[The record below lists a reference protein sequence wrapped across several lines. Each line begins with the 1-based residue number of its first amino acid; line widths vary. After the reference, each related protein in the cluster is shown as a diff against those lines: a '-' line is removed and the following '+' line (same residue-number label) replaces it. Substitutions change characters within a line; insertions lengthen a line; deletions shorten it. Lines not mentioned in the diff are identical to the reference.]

1 MTSGMSRR
9 GRRGHGYCWQNG
21 VRINHNFRGRLRR
34 DERLRGRRGPRHPC
48 PRIRAGR
55 AKIRI
60 QCKKGRDQNRS
71 NRSEIRQD
79 QHGETSSTSLVSVH
93 RKLDRLFPT
102 SNAAR
107 GRVIVLT
114 GFIRPRGEGAIVYR
128 IGSPVRIDDRDMF
141 IRFRLFRRASG
152 GVRSGDVRICRRDRS
167 GVNSVRTKCQCCSN

>member
-34 DERLRGRRGPRHPC
+34 DERLRRRRGPRHSR

-79 QHGETSSTSLVSVH
+79 QHGENSSTSLVSVH

-114 GFIRPRGEGAIVYR
+114 GFIRPRGRGQLYT
-128 IGSPVRIDDRDMF
+128 GSEAPSGSDDRDMF

-167 GVNSVRTKCQCCSN
+167 GVDSVRRECQ